1 METKDTQGVWL
12 NFEICSTSS
21 LYDYEGKSM
30 GSYLIGFREH
40 EKNYLIWTPP
50 DNLLQIRHS
59 LEFSAAARSDPVAL
73 TLIGY
78 PAPPLLRNR

>member
-30 GSYLIGFREH
+30 GSYLIGFRENQ
-40 EKNYLIWTPP
+40 KI
-50 DNLLQIRHS
+50 I
-59 LEFSAAARSDPVAL
+59 
-73 TLIGY
+73 
-78 PAPPLLRNR
+78 